1 MSSVSPN
8 RRRSTFPRSTRT
20 RSCAGPPSSISCCA
34 SSVKWKAN
42 SSALRRS
49 RCRPA
54 RRRLLRERTMKASLS
69 TLAVVLVVAACDS
82 AVGGESPNVGHSYIV
97 GIDISGSRTKAEL
110 DESKKLLDGLI
121 DRLQAGDHLTL
132 IEVYQGG
139 REPAKQW
146 TDSIKSPRDPKHLTG
161 SDERRID
168 DFKDIAR
175 MQTSILFD
183 SARAREIQKTDI
195 FGTLARAADYA
206 RASRNR
212 ATTLLL
218 LSDMMNETPDVTMT
232 SAQEIP
238 GDGWIRHLAAA
249 KRIPQLRGV
258 CVVVAG
264 ADVSSA
270 RGAAIRDFWSRYF
283 QAAGTKV
290 SPDNYRNMISDPSEV
305 SCPGFTPSDTT
316 SG

>member
-1 MSSVSPN
+1 MMRLTSGV
-8 RRRSTFPRSTRT
+8 
-20 RSCAGPPSSISCCA
+20 I
-34 SSVKWKAN
+34 V
-42 SSALRRS
+42 SALI
-49 RCRPA
+49 
-54 RRRLLRERTMKASLS
+54 
-69 TLAVVLVVAACDS
+69 AAGCGGD
-82 AVGGESPNVGHSYIV
+82 AVGGESPIQGHSYIV
-97 GIDISGSRTKAEL
+97 GIDISGSRTKTEM

-121 DRLQAGDHLTL
+121 DRLQPGDHLTL

-146 TDSIKSPRDPKHLTG
+146 SDSIRSPRDPKHPTA
-161 SDERRID
+161 SDERRVD

-212 ATTLLL
+212 PTTLLL

-232 SAQEIP
+232 DPQGIP
-238 GDGWIRHLAAA
+238 GDSWIRHLAAG

-264 ADVSSA
+264 ADVSTA
-270 RGAAIRDFWSRYF
+270 RGAAIRDFWNKYF
-283 QAAGTKV
+283 EAAGTRV

-305 SCPGFTPSDTT
+305 GCPGVLPT
-316 SG
+316 